1 MDHKTYPATAVLG
14 SMLAGISADVSSRTI
29 GDGPDLAVNELTT
42 DGDTVRA
49 IVEIASGD
57 RYEVSV
63 RWMGEDSP

>member
-1 MDHKTYPATAVLG
+1 
-14 SMLAGISADVSSRTI
+14 MLAGISADVSSRTI